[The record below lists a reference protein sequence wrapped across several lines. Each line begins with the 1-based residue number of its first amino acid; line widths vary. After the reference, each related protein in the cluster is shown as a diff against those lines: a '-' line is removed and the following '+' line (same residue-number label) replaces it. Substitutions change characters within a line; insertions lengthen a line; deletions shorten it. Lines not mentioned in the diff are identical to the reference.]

1 MAEEVPRAGYYVAI
15 PKGHRAFVPY
25 PLPPNP
31 PVDLTQPE
39 MMPLLLDA
47 ERALA
52 ELGSFA
58 QPVFNMQLFVD
69 MYVRRETVSS
79 SHIEGSQ
86 ATMMNV
92 LEYENVAPG
101 ALQGRLFEGEAGRP
115 PVRGEDIVEGIN
127 YVKAMNYGLER
138 LHDLPLSLR
147 LIKELHRILMTGV
160 RGEYSQAGHFRTDQC
175 HVGPIGATIEQA
187 TYVPPPDKAALKCI
201 GELEKFFHQDLPL
214 PALIKTGLIHCQ
226 FEMIHPFA
234 DGNGRI
240 GRLLIPFY
248 LYQQGL
254 LKQPLL
260 YISSF
265 FKQHRREYYDRLRAV
280 SDSGDW
286 EGWLAFFLRGVIE
299 VSKDAA
305 HTADKASQLYGTDRE
320 IAMAIGS
327 KHAVPLLNHLCQ
339 QPHTTSAYVQKALGV
354 SQTAADSVI
363 SKFEHAGILVETTG
377 QQRYRR
383 YLYREYVELF
393 TEGTEPL

>member
-1 MAEEVPRAGYYVAI
+1 MAEETARAGHYVSTLG
-15 PKGHRAFVPY
+15 GHPAFVPS
-25 PLPPNP
+25 PLPPDP
-31 PVDLTQPE
+31 SVDLTQPE

-52 ELGSFA
+52 ELSSFEH
-58 QPVFNMQLFVD
+58 PIFNTHLFVD
-69 MYVRRETVSS
+69 MYVRKETVLSS
-79 SHIEGSQ
+79 QIEGSQ
-86 ATMMNV
+86 ASLVDV
-92 LEYENVAPG
+92 LQYEDVAPRI
-101 ALQGRLFEGEAGRP
+101 LQGRLSDSEAGRP
-115 PVRGEDIVEGIN
+115 PVASEYIVEGIN

-147 LIKELHRILMTGV
+147 LICEIHRILMSGA
-160 RGEYSQAGHFRTDQC
+160 RGEQRQPGQFRTHQC
-175 HVGPIGATIEQA
+175 HIGTPGSTIEQA
-187 TYVPPPDKAALKCI
+187 TYVPPPPNEALKCI

-226 FEMIHPFA
+226 FEMVHPFA

-240 GRLLIPFY
+240 GRLLIPFC

-260 YISSF
+260 YISHF

-280 SDSGDW
+280 SGRGDW

-305 HTADKASQLYGTDRE
+305 HTADKASQLYRTDRE
-320 IAMAIGS
+320 IAMTIGS
-327 KHAVPLLNHLCQ
+327 RHALALLDHLCQ
-339 QPHTTSAYVQKALGV
+339 QPQTTSRHIQQVLGV
-354 SQTAADSVI
+354 SQPAADSLI
-363 SKFEHAGILVETTG
+363 RKFEAAGILVETTG
-377 QQRYRR
+377 QERYRR
-383 YLYREYVELF
+383 YLYRDYVDLF